1 MGESMSI
8 LVVDDN
14 KVNLFVIETILKQ
27 AGYKDISLARSANE
41 MIHILEEDL
50 SRNLGKSSYDLILL
64 DIMMPEIDGIEAC
77 RRITATEEYKD
88 IPVIFV
94 TALGDT
100 HKLAEALDAGGSDY
114 LMKPINKVEL
124 LARIRAALRLKE
136 EKDWHKNQEEKISFE
151 LDLATKVQR
160 SLLSEPIINDRIKIT
175 RSYKPSFNLAGDM
188 YYWQQIDQDRYAI
201 FMFDMMGHGIPASLV
216 CMYVSSILR
225 EAMRNLVD
233 PEKVILELNRCMTLL
248 EEKTKL
254 TSYYLTGIYML
265 INTKTKTIEYVN
277 AGHPPGYLYIDGK
290 ELIEMG
296 QRHTAVGFFE
306 NMKLS
311 KTTISYTES
320 FQALI
325 FTDGVLEA
333 VNDDENKALAHI
345 EQIGKHHWTDQEA
358 LSPLNVILPEE
369 KQANQHDDMCVVLVR
384 GV

>member
-1 MGESMSI
+1 MSI

-27 AGYKDISLARSANE
+27 AGYKDISLARSSNE

-50 SRNLGKSSYDLILL
+50 SKNHGRSTYNLILL

-136 EKDWHKNQEEKISFE
+136 EKDWHRNQDEKISFE

-160 SLLSEPIINDRIKIT
+160 SLLSEPILNDQIKIT

-216 CMYVSSILR
+216 CMYISSILR
-225 EAMRNLVD
+225 EAVRNLVD

-248 EEKTKL
+248 EEKTKVA
-254 TSYYLTGIYML
+254 SYYLTGIYL
-265 INTKTKTIEYVN
+265 LVDTKNKKIEYVN

-290 ELIEMG
+290 DLIKLG
-296 QRHTAVGFFE
+296 QRNTAVGFFE
-306 NMKLS
+306 EMHVNKI
-311 KTTISYTES
+311 TIPYNDQ

-325 FTDGVLEA
+325 FTDGVVEA
-333 VNDDENKALAHI
+333 IDDDEKKALEHL
-345 EQIGKHHWTDQEA
+345 EQVSQYQWTEQEA
-358 LSPLNVILPEE
+358 MTPLNVILPEE
-369 KQANQHDDMCVVLVR
+369 KQKNQHDDMCVVLIR
-384 GV
+384 GK

>member
-1 MGESMSI
+1 MSI

-27 AGYKDISLARSANE
+27 AGYKDISLARSSNE

-50 SRNLGKSSYDLILL
+50 SKNHGRSTYNLILL

-136 EKDWHKNQEEKISFE
+136 EKDWHRNQDEKISFE

-160 SLLSEPIINDRIKIT
+160 SLLSEPILNDQIKIT

-188 YYWQQIDQDRYAI
+188 YYWQQIDSDRYAI

-216 CMYVSSILR
+216 CMYISSILR
-225 EAMRNLVD
+225 EAVRNLVD

-248 EEKTKL
+248 EEKTKVA
-254 TSYYLTGIYML
+254 SYYLTGIYL
-265 INTKTKTIEYVN
+265 LVDTKNKKIEYVN

-290 ELIEMG
+290 DLIKMG
-296 QRHTAVGFFE
+296 QRNTAVGFFE
-306 NMKLS
+306 EMHVNKI
-311 KTTISYTES
+311 TIPYNNQ

-325 FTDGVLEA
+325 FTDGVVEA
-333 VNDDENKALAHI
+333 IDDDEKKALEHL
-345 EQIGKHHWTDQEA
+345 EQVSQYQWPEQEA
-358 LSPLNVILPEE
+358 MTPLNVILPEE
-369 KQANQHDDMCVVLVR
+369 KQKNQHDDMCVVLIR
-384 GV
+384 GK

>member
-1 MGESMSI
+1 MGERMSI

-27 AGYKDISLARSANE
+27 AGYKKIALAKSANE

-50 SRNLGKSSYDLILL
+50 SINHGRSSYNLILL

-77 RRITATEEYKD
+77 KRIMATEEYKD

-100 HKLAEALDAGGSDY
+100 RKLAEALDAGGSDY

-136 EKDWHKNQEEKISFE
+136 EKDWHKNQDEKISYE

-160 SLLSEPIINDRIKIT
+160 SLLSEPILNEQIKIT

-216 CMYVSSILR
+216 CMYISSILR
-225 EAMRNLVD
+225 EAVRNLVD
-233 PEKVILELNRCMTLL
+233 PEKVILELNRCMILL

-254 TSYYLTGIYML
+254 TSYYLTGIYL
-265 INTKTKTIEYVN
+265 LVDTKSKTIEYVN

-290 ELIEMG
+290 DVIEMG
-296 QRHTAVGFFE
+296 QRNTAVGFFNE
-306 NMKLS
+306 MHVNKV
-311 KTTISYTES
+311 TVPYTEG
-320 FQALI
+320 FQALL
-325 FTDGVLEA
+325 FTDGVAEA
-333 VNDDENKALAHI
+333 IDDDENIALAHLNKI
-345 EQIGKHHWTDQEA
+345 AKHAWTEQEA
-358 LSPLNVILPEE
+358 MAPLNTILPEE
-369 KQANQHDDMCVVLVR
+369 KQANQHDDMCVILVR
-384 GV
+384 G